1 MAYKILFRTLGKE
14 IVVQEGQTI
23 LEAAL
28 AQGINWPYGCAHGMC
43 GACKAQLISGEV
55 DLSDA
60 SAFAL
65 FDDEREEG
73 LILTCC
79 ARPKSDAVLVLP
91 SEADPV
97 DDPAD

>member
-1 MAYKILFRTLGKE
+1 MAHKVTFQTMQRE
-14 IVVQEGQTI
+14 VVVEDGQTI

-28 AQGINWPYGCAHGMC
+28 AQGVNWPYGCAHGMC
-43 GACKAQLISGEV
+43 GACKARCVSGEV

-79 ARPKSDAVLVLP
+79 ARPKSDLILTSP
-91 SEADPV
+91 
-97 DDPAD
+97 